1 VVQAIEH
8 QIGKVGAISLVV
20 KFDLPSFITQQLTN
34 RTFIMTR
41 FFYRPVTAATTA
53 SYDPFN
59 ALVRDFFAPETTS
72 EMRVKFKEAA
82 NEYTL
87 LAELPGVGKEDI
99 NVEINGADVKI
110 SAATKANTK
119 ADENATESADEWTKR
134 SYARSFSLPAEI
146 DDEKAVAQYENGV
159 LRLTLPKKS
168 ANAAKRLMIA

>member
-1 VVQAIEH
+1 
-8 QIGKVGAISLVV
+8 
-20 KFDLPSFITQQLTN
+20 
-34 RTFIMTR
+34 MTR
-41 FFYRPVTAATTA
+41 FFYRPVTTSTTA

-110 SAATKANTK
+110 SAATKVDEK
-119 ADENATESADEWTKR
+119 AAESTDDWAKR
-134 SYARSFSLPAEI
+134 SYARSFTLPAEI

-159 LRLTLPKKS
+159 LRLTLPKKV
-168 ANAAKRLMIA
+168 ANAAKRLMVA

>member
-1 VVQAIEH
+1 
-8 QIGKVGAISLVV
+8 
-20 KFDLPSFITQQLTN
+20 
-34 RTFIMTR
+34 MTR
-41 FFYRPVTAATTA
+41 FFYRPVAASTTA

-110 SAATKANTK
+110 SAATGANAKANAK
-119 ADENATESADEWTKR
+119 ADENATESTDEWTKR
-134 SYARSFSLPAEI
+134 SYARSFTLPAEI

>member
-1 VVQAIEH
+1 
-8 QIGKVGAISLVV
+8 
-20 KFDLPSFITQQLTN
+20 
-34 RTFIMTR
+34 MTR
-41 FFYRPVTAATTA
+41 FFYRPVTASTTA

-110 SAATKANTK
+110 SAATKPNAK

-134 SYARSFSLPAEI
+134 SYARSFTLPAEI

>member
-1 VVQAIEH
+1 
-8 QIGKVGAISLVV
+8 
-20 KFDLPSFITQQLTN
+20 
-34 RTFIMTR
+34 MTR
-41 FFYRPVTAATTA
+41 FFYRPVASSTTA

-87 LAELPGVGKEDI
+87 LAELPGVGKDDI

-110 SAATKANTK
+110 SAATGANAKANTK
-119 ADENATESADEWTKR
+119 ADESATESADEWTKR
-134 SYARSFSLPAEI
+134 SYARSFTLPAEI

>member
-1 VVQAIEH
+1 
-8 QIGKVGAISLVV
+8 
-20 KFDLPSFITQQLTN
+20 
-34 RTFIMTR
+34 MTR

-110 SAATKANTK
+110 SAATKANSKANAK

-134 SYARSFSLPAEI
+134 SYARSFTLPAEI

>member
-1 VVQAIEH
+1 MA
-8 QIGKVGAISLVV
+8 
-20 KFDLPSFITQQLTN
+20 
-34 RTFIMTR
+34 R
-41 FFYRPVTAATTA
+41 FFYRPVAASTTA

-99 NVEINGADVKI
+99 NVEINGSDVKI
-110 SAATKANTK
+110 SAATKATAK
-119 ADENATESADEWTKR
+119 DDENAAESADEWTKR
-134 SYARSFSLPAEI
+134 SYARSFTLPAEI

>member
-1 VVQAIEH
+1 
-8 QIGKVGAISLVV
+8 
-20 KFDLPSFITQQLTN
+20 
-34 RTFIMTR
+34 MTR
-41 FFYRPVTAATTA
+41 FFYRPVAASTPA

-110 SAATKANTK
+110 SAATKVDEK
-119 ADENATESADEWTKR
+119 APEAADEWTKR
-134 SYARSFSLPAEI
+134 SYARSFTLPAEI